1 MSLLMRYRS
10 LDNDTFTGKVVAAL
24 RNEFGGHAVEKN
36 KNVDFYY
43 VVDESPDLSSKFSIM
58 SIPTLVNPK
67 TKRKRSE
74 RSVGFIPEETVKEF
88 ALS

>member
-1 MSLLMRYRS
+1 MVSHVSEQNL
-10 LDNDTFTGKVVAAL
+10 G
-24 RNEFGGHAVEKN
+24 
-36 KNVDFYY
+36 VDFYY
-43 VVDESPDLSSKFSIM
+43 VVDESPDLASKFSIM

>member
-1 MSLLMRYRS
+1 
-10 LDNDTFTGKVVAAL
+10 
-24 RNEFGGHAVEKN
+24 
-36 KNVDFYY
+36 
-43 VVDESPDLSSKFSIM
+43 M